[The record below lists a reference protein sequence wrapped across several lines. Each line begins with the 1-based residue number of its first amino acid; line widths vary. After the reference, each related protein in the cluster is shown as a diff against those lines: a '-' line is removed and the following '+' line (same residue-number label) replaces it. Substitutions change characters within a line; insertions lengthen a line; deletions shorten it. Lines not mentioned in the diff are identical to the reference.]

1 MNTALTAER
10 HPAHAAPAAPLRRA
24 VFVDPASRNLLAL
37 AQRVSVADVTTLLVG
52 PTGAG
57 KEVLARVLHES
68 SNRRHGPFVA
78 INCAAMPEQL
88 IESQLFGHEKGAFT
102 GAQRAHKGLFEQAE
116 AGTLFLDE
124 IGEMPVHLQAK
135 LLRVLQERQVVRLGS
150 EEAVPVNVRLVA
162 ATNRD
167 LRQAIAQREF
177 REDLY
182 YRIATF
188 RLRLLPLAQRPGDIL
203 PLALQFVSQ
212 HPAPSGSRGG
222 WQVTPEAQ
230 QLLTQYG
237 WPGNVRELENV
248 MRRAVVISN
257 DGVIGPNQLMFDDW
271 LDAGEGEAWGAPAA
285 APVATALAPAP
296 APATAIAPAPIAAPA
311 ASLVSASPLVSAPT
325 FPALVPVAPV
335 APVAAPAPLASA
347 ATDAFVHSATT
358 FTAPAPWQ
366 GEAICTTVAATP
378 AATPQADGAHAAPS
392 DLHSATRHNELRII
406 LATLS
411 ATRSRAEAALRLGIS
426 PRTLRYKLAQM
437 RAQGLV
443 TEAEGSLA

>member
-1 MNTALTAER
+1 MHTAFIAGISI
-10 HPAHAAPAAPLRRA
+10 PPAASAVRRA
-24 VFVDPASRNLLAL
+24 VFIDPASRNLLAL

-68 SNRRHGPFVA
+68 SNRRQGPFVA

-116 AGTLFLDE
+116 GGTLFLDE

-167 LRQAIAQREF
+167 LRQAIALREF

-203 PLALQFVSQ
+203 PLALQFLSQ
-212 HPAPSGSRGG
+212 HPAPAGSRGG
-222 WQVTPEAQ
+222 WQITPEAQ

-257 DGVIGPNQLMFDDW
+257 DGVIGSDQLMFDDW
-271 LDAGEGEAWGAPAA
+271 LDAAEGEAWTAPSATPSAA
-285 APVATALAPAP
+285 ALVGASPFASASTAVPVMPVAT
-296 APATAIAPAPIAAPA
+296 
-311 ASLVSASPLVSAPT
+311 VD
-325 FPALVPVAPV
+325 PVATY
-335 APVAAPAPLASA
+335 A
-347 ATDAFVHSATT
+347 
-358 FTAPAPWQ
+358 APAPWQ
-366 GEAICTTVAATP
+366 GEPVCATLAATP
-378 AATPQADGAHAAPS
+378 ADIPQADAAPIAPA

>member
-1 MNTALTAER
+1 MNTAQTAER
-10 HPAHAAPAAPLRRA
+10 HPAHAAPATPLRRA

-116 AGTLFLDE
+116 GGTLFLDE

-150 EEAVPVNVRLVA
+150 EEALPVNVRLVA

-203 PLALQFVSQ
+203 PLALQFLSQ
-212 HPAPSGSRGG
+212 HPAPVGSRGG

-257 DGVIGPNQLMFDDW
+257 DGVIGPDQLMFDDW
-271 LDAGEGEAWGAPAA
+271 LGAGEGEAWTAP
-285 APVATALAPAP
+285 
-296 APATAIAPAPIAAPA
+296 
-311 ASLVSASPLVSAPT
+311 SA
-325 FPALVPVAPV
+325 
-335 APVAAPAPLASA
+335 APVAAPAWSEAPVMRPVTLA
-347 ATDAFVHSATT
+347 ATTPAS
-358 FTAPAPWQ
+358 FTAPSTPSTPSKPAATVAAHAPIAAAAPDAIVHSSAAFVAPATWQ
-366 GEAICTTVAATP
+366 GDAICTTLAATP
-378 AATPQADGAHAAPS
+378 ADTLEAEAAPTLPA

-406 LATLS
+406 LATLA
-411 ATRSRAEAALRLGIS
+411 ATRSRAEAAVRLGIS

-443 TEAEGSLA
+443 TEAEGSFA

>member
-1 MNTALTAER
+1 VHTAFIAGNNLAPT
-10 HPAHAAPAAPLRRA
+10 APAVRRA

-102 GAQRAHKGLFEQAE
+102 GAQRAYKGLFEQAE
-116 AGTLFLDE
+116 GGTLFLDE

-203 PLALQFVSQ
+203 PLSLQFLSQ
-212 HPAPSGSRGG
+212 HPAPAGSRGG

-257 DGVIGPNQLMFDDW
+257 DGVIGSDQLMFDDW
-271 LDAGEGEAWGAPAA
+271 LDAGEGEAWTAPAA
-285 APVATALAPAP
+285 APVTAAP
-296 APATAIAPAPIAAPA
+296 APAPIAALA

-335 APVAAPAPLASA
+335 PPVAAPAPLASA